1 MGEGMKVSLCLM
13 AKNEECCILA
23 CIDSVKHL
31 VHEIIV
37 VDTGSSDDTVLLAQK
52 AGARVFHI
60 SWTDD
65 FARARNVGLEKAT
78 GDWILVLDA
87 DEVLATVSDEKFQQL
102 LKDAEVEGYFLNI
115 RNFYGNGREFTTDK
129 VVRLFRNK
137 PFYRFTGAIHEQ
149 VAPSILA
156 ANGGKGLVSAPVWI
170 HHYGYLDRQLAE
182 KNKFA
187 RNTSIITKQ
196 LAKKPDDPFLLYSL
210 ALEHLQR
217 EQIAEG
223 VRCLER
229 ALSQMKGSEGYF
241 PDVLLHTAIGLWK
254 LGHWEKLLGF
264 LNDALSMLPELG
276 DLLLIRGMTLLNLK
290 RYSEASEDLALA
302 LKTGGSQHFMSLG
315 LIVLLQQIQHILL
328 VSGPAVVLTDL
339 SRELVGLVQGLE
351 FPPQNSTVHEYIS
364 VASGEIHTCALI
376 INKGYHGKYFNAA
389 DRMKE
394 LVSSVLLLLMRER
407 CTQYQADTG
416 IDIDSF
422 MGKGDM
428 DDKKGSGGQPG

>member
-1 MGEGMKVSLCLM
+1 MSEGMKVSLCLIT
-13 AKNEECCILA
+13 KNEERCILA
-23 CIDSVKHL
+23 CIDSVQHL

-37 VDTGSSDDTVLLAQK
+37 VDTGSSDNTVLLAQK
-52 AGARVFHI
+52 AGARVFQMT
-60 SWTDD
+60 WADD
-65 FARARNVGLEKAT
+65 FARARNVGLEQAT
-78 GDWILVLDA
+78 GHWILVLDA
-87 DEVLATVSDEKFQQL
+87 DEILAPGSDKEFQQL

-129 VVRLFRNK
+129 VVRLFRNN
-137 PFYRFTGAIHEQ
+137 PSYRFTGAIHEQ

-156 ANGGKGLVSAPVWI
+156 ANDGKGLVSAPVWL
-170 HHYGYLDRQLAE
+170 HHYGYLDRELAE

-196 LAKKPDDPFLLYSL
+196 LAKNPDDPFLLYSL

-223 VRCLER
+223 VRYLER
-229 ALSQMKGSEGYF
+229 ALSQMKGPEGYF

-264 LNDALSMLPELG
+264 LNDALSMLPEQG

-290 RYSEASEDLALA
+290 QYKKALGDLAHA
-302 LKTGGSQHFMSLG
+302 MKTGGSQHFMSLG
-315 LIVLLQQIQHILL
+315 LIVIVQQIRRILL
-328 VSGPAVVLTDL
+328 ESGPADVLTDL

-351 FPPQNSTVHEYIS
+351 LQYQKSTVHEYIS
-364 VASGEIHTCALI
+364 VTSREIYTCALMI
-376 INKGYHGKYFNAA
+376 DKGYQGRYFGAV
-389 DRMKE
+389 DKMEE
-394 LVSSVLLLLMRER
+394 LVSSLLLLIMRER
-407 CTQYQADTG
+407 CPQCQADTG

-422 MGKGDM
+422 MGKGDK